1 MEFRLLGPVEV
12 ADDTGVL
19 ALGGTKIRTL
29 LAALLLAPGQVI
41 ATARLVDIIWD
52 DEPPPTAR
60 ALIQT
65 YISTLRRA
73 IGDTG
78 AEIIGTRAPGY
89 LARVSDD
96 DFDRRRFDHFVAQG
110 RSAAAEGR

>member
-12 ADDTGVL
+12 AHETGPL
-19 ALGGTKIRTL
+19 ALGGAKIRPL

-41 ATARLVDIIWD
+41 AMDRLVDIIWD

-65 YISTLRRA
+65 YVSSLRRA

-78 AEIIGTRAPGY
+78 TELIATKAPGY
-89 LARVSDD
+89 LARVGDD
-96 DFDRRRFDHFVAQG
+96 CLDRNRFDAFVTQG
-110 RSAAAEGR
+110 